1 MLCILCDLFIV
12 IHRLVSRQREV
23 AVLTGE
29 KEELEE
35 RVTLQE
41 NKL

>member
-1 MLCILCDLFIV
+1 MSCILCDVFILLR
-12 IHRLVSRQREV
+12 RLVSGLREV

-41 NKL
+41 NRL